1 MINIKKIIFIVFL
14 SIIFVEKVNS
24 EVSDSLFMTVGEK
37 AITKL
42 DIVNEIKITLISSG
56 QSFSEDKLEILQTVA
71 VKALIERNIKK
82 LEISKYENLPFNQE
96 DLYDEINKLAQSINV
111 DIDTLQNTLI
121 SNGVRYETLTDSYKT
136 ELLWNTLIFELYKNN
151 ITVNKEEVEEQLA
164 SVQNKEEILEYL
176 ISEIVIAH
184 INKTDRDAEIE
195 KIKSSI
201 KKDGFENVAMKLS
214 ISESSLDGGNIG
226 WISENSLP
234 KSLKSAIEG
243 IQIGEVSDAIVL
255 QEGILFFKLRD
266 KRKVENIIDL
276 EIIKNQIIKREKL
289 KILNMHS
296 ISHYDKLRRTI
307 TIKYY

>member
-1 MINIKKIIFIVFL
+1 MNLKKILIILIFL
-14 SIIFVEKVNS
+14 SITTVKAKTEINDSIFA
-24 EVSDSLFMTVGEK
+24 TVGNK
-37 AITKL
+37 VITRS
-42 DIVNEIKITLISSG
+42 DIVNEIKIVLISTG
-56 QSFSEDKLEILQTVA
+56 QTFTEEKLKILQTVA

-151 ITVNKEEVEEQLA
+151 MTVNKEEVEEELA
-164 SVQNKEEILEYL
+164 SVQNKKEILEYL
-176 ISEIVIAH
+176 ISEIVITH

-276 EIIKNQIIKREKL
+276 EIIKNQIVKREKL

>member
-1 MINIKKIIFIVFL
+1 MSITTVKAKTEINDSIFA
-14 SIIFVEKVNS
+14 
-24 EVSDSLFMTVGEK
+24 TVGNK
-37 AITKL
+37 VITRS
-42 DIVNEIKITLISSG
+42 DIVNEIKIVLISTG
-56 QSFSEDKLEILQTVA
+56 QTFTEEKLKILQTVA

-121 SNGVRYETLTDSYKT
+121 SNGVRYETLTDLYKT

-151 ITVNKEEVEEQLA
+151 MTVNKEEVEEQLA

-266 KRKVENIIDL
+266 QRKVENIIDL

>member
-1 MINIKKIIFIVFL
+1 MNLKKILIILIFL
-14 SIIFVEKVNS
+14 SITTVKAKTEINDSIFA
-24 EVSDSLFMTVGEK
+24 TVGNK
-37 AITKL
+37 VITRS
-42 DIVNEIKITLISSG
+42 DVVNEIKIVLISTG
-56 QSFSEDKLEILQTVA
+56 QTFTEEKLKILQTVA

-151 ITVNKEEVEEQLA
+151 MTVNKEEVEEQLA

>member
-1 MINIKKIIFIVFL
+1 MNLKKILIILIFL
-14 SIIFVEKVNS
+14 SITTVKAKTEINDSIFA
-24 EVSDSLFMTVGEK
+24 TVGNK
-37 AITKL
+37 VITRS
-42 DIVNEIKITLISSG
+42 DIVNEIKIVLISTG
-56 QSFSEDKLEILQTVA
+56 QTFTEEKLKVLQTVA

-121 SNGVRYETLTDSYKT
+121 SNGVRYETLTDLYKT
-136 ELLWNTLIFELYKNN
+136 ELLWNTLIFQLYKNN
-151 ITVNKEEVEEQLA
+151 MTVNKEEVEEQLA
-164 SVQNKEEILEYL
+164 SVQNKKEILEYL

-226 WISENSLP
+226 WISEYALP
-234 KSLKSAIEG
+234 KDLKSAIEG
-243 IQIGEVSDAIVL
+243 IQIGEVSDAIIL

-296 ISHYDKLRRTI
+296 LSHYDKLRRTI

>member
-1 MINIKKIIFIVFL
+1 MTSAKAKTEINDSIFA
-14 SIIFVEKVNS
+14 
-24 EVSDSLFMTVGEK
+24 TVGNK
-37 AITKL
+37 VITRS
-42 DIVNEIKITLISSG
+42 DIVNEIKIVLISTG
-56 QSFSEDKLEILQTVA
+56 QTFTEEKLKVLQTVA

-121 SNGVRYETLTDSYKT
+121 SNGVRYETLTDLYKT

-151 ITVNKEEVEEQLA
+151 MTVNKEEVEEQLA

-201 KKDGFENVAMKLS
+201 EKDGFENVAMKLS

-226 WISENSLP
+226 WISENALP
-234 KSLKSAIEG
+234 KNLKDAIEA
-243 IQIGEVSDAIVL
+243 IQIGEVSDAIIL

-266 KRKVENIIDL
+266 QRKVENIIDL

>member
-1 MINIKKIIFIVFL
+1 MNLKKILIILIFL
-14 SIIFVEKVNS
+14 SITTVKAKTEINDSIFA
-24 EVSDSLFMTVGEK
+24 TVGNK
-37 AITKL
+37 VITRS
-42 DIVNEIKITLISSG
+42 DIVNEIKIVLISTG
-56 QSFSEDKLEILQTVA
+56 QTFTEEKLKVLQTVA

-82 LEISKYENLPFNQE
+82 LEISKYKNLPFNQE

-121 SNGVRYETLTDSYKT
+121 SNGVRYETLTDLYKT
-136 ELLWNTLIFELYKNN
+136 ELLWNTLIFQLYKNN
-151 ITVNKEEVEEQLA
+151 MTVNKEEVEEQLA
-164 SVQNKEEILEYL
+164 SVQNKKEILEYL

-226 WISENSLP
+226 WISENALP
-234 KSLKSAIEG
+234 KDLKSAIEG
-243 IQIGEVSDAIVL
+243 IQIGEVSDAIIL

-296 ISHYDKLRRTI
+296 LSHYDKLRRTI

>member
-1 MINIKKIIFIVFL
+1 MNFKKILIILIFL
-14 SIIFVEKVNS
+14 SITTVKAKTEINDSIFA
-24 EVSDSLFMTVGEK
+24 TVGDK
-37 AITKL
+37 VITRS

-121 SNGVRYETLTDSYKT
+121 SNGVRYETLTDLYKT

-226 WISENSLP
+226 WISENALP

-266 KRKVENIIDL
+266 QRKVENIIDL

>member
-1 MINIKKIIFIVFL
+1 MNLKKILIILIFL
-14 SIIFVEKVNS
+14 SITTVKAKTEINDSIFA
-24 EVSDSLFMTVGEK
+24 TVGNK
-37 AITKL
+37 VITRS
-42 DIVNEIKITLISSG
+42 DIVNEIKIVLISTG
-56 QSFSEDKLEILQTVA
+56 QTFTEEKLKVLQTVA

-121 SNGVRYETLTDSYKT
+121 SNGVRYETLTDLYKT
-136 ELLWNTLIFELYKNN
+136 ELLWNTLIFQLYKNN
-151 ITVNKEEVEEQLA
+151 MTVNKEEVEEQLA
-164 SVQNKEEILEYL
+164 SVQNKKEILEYL

-226 WISENSLP
+226 WISENALP
-234 KSLKSAIEG
+234 KDLKSAIEG
-243 IQIGEVSDAIVL
+243 IQIGEVSDAIIL

-296 ISHYDKLRRTI
+296 LSHYDKLRRTI

>member
-1 MINIKKIIFIVFL
+1 MSITTVKAKTEINDSIFA
-14 SIIFVEKVNS
+14 
-24 EVSDSLFMTVGEK
+24 TVGNK
-37 AITKL
+37 VITRS
-42 DIVNEIKITLISSG
+42 DIVNEIKIVLISTG
-56 QSFSEDKLEILQTVA
+56 QTFTEEKLKVLQTVA

-226 WISENSLP
+226 WISENALP

>member
-1 MINIKKIIFIVFL
+1 MSITTVKAKTEINDSIFA
-14 SIIFVEKVNS
+14 
-24 EVSDSLFMTVGEK
+24 TVGNK
-37 AITKL
+37 VITRS
-42 DIVNEIKITLISSG
+42 DIVNEIKIVLISTG
-56 QSFSEDKLEILQTVA
+56 QTFTEEKLKVLQTVA

-121 SNGVRYETLTDSYKT
+121 SNGVRYETLTDLYKT

-151 ITVNKEEVEEQLA
+151 MTVNKEEVEEQLA

-243 IQIGEVSDAIVL
+243 IQIGEVSDAIIL